1 MTSYDLYSLVA
12 KDLKTNWTQCPIY
25 MEGEEIKV
33 RPPYLVVRFFG
44 VGTLTALGCSMPQN
58 TQTCMVMCFGDNR
71 GETYKLISDVQ
82 AWIYG
87 RKVRNIHSS
96 STAKSLTIDS
106 SSVTIDSSKV
116 TIDATL
122 IGGVS
127 IGQTIVFRTPKI
139 DMPITRLEDT
149 LYQGFVTFNTE
160 G

>member
-1 MTSYDLYSLVA
+1 MTSYELYSLVA
-12 KDLKTNWTQCPIY
+12 KDLKTNWTQTPIY
-25 MEGEEIKV
+25 MEGEVIKV

-82 AWIYG
+82 LWLYG
-87 RKVRNIHSS
+87 RKVRKNNGFSGS
-96 STAKSLTIDS
+96 KPLTIDTTAI
-106 SSVTIDSSKV
+106 TIDSTKI

-122 IGGVS
+122 IGGAS